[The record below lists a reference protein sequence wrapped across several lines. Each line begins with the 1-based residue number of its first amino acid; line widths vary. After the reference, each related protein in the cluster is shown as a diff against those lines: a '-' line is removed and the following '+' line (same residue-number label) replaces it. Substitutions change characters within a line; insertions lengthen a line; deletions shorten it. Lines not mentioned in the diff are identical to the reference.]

1 MRCAGDCA
9 GSAGGGGPAARA
21 RCRPGRC
28 GCAPVRCYVSRRR
41 SRPRPATRAGRSP
54 RTRSRCCAT
63 RCARRSSPGSGW
75 TPGTSTVSDPTAGP
89 ALAGVTPPLPSPALG
104 RFVAAV
110 TAVVGTSVFGWQT
123 VLIDAARTRQR
134 AECIDGLRGLPA
146 PIDVR
151 TGTVNEESAAAVRHC
166 LGTLHADAVRQM
178 LVGMA
183 VLAAVT
189 AVIYLAAPW
198 CERRLRDLRRLDRMP
213 GTETLRADLS
223 ALVREAGLR
232 RAPTFVASR
241 SARVSGNTFGAF
253 PVRYVRLDLGLV
265 HAHRVAPGVFRAVV
279 LHELA
284 HLRNADVGLT
294 RLTIAL
300 AWAFPLAVL
309 VPVAVNYAGAV
320 PAAHLLD
327 DVWRLATFALVVQV
341 SAWSVLRAREFAA
354 DARLTGADAATIRA
368 LLATNPT
375 RAGRWPRL
383 AAMFRFQPLARAR
396 ADELDRPVRRVSA
409 RPVEALGA
417 GLAAGIAA
425 PPLADLM
432 AQLPRTLGGPDPL
445 TGGAFL
451 VGLLLGVPLALVTTG
466 ALWRS
471 AWWARHGGG
480 TAAGGGLFGA
490 ALAVGLLV
498 GRRLAWS
505 AAYAS
510 DRPAWWVE
518 LAWAVLGIAAGVLLG
533 RWVALGARAHL
544 RRIPVTDAGRTRLAW
559 AGAATATALLIAAF
573 VASILILDSWSA
585 DSEVSM
591 LRVLAAREGHP
602 EHVTVLTLGDTLG
615 WYVRVLADHAPY
627 LLALPLAAAL
637 HPVLADRH
645 ATRRALR
652 LGIVSGVVGAV
663 ALPLVVVG
671 IAVAARDPGL
681 GPAALRS
688 LVDGHTLLPVT
699 LVEMTV
705 AVAAVANRRLSVWHA
720 LLAAGTAGLL
730 LAPVLVAAMAALPC
744 LGTAAGPGCV
754 RPPEQVLA
762 VRAIS
767 HALLV
772 APVFATLAA
781 ALGAAVTAALTVVVR
796 PRHRRWLT
804 SGAAV
809 LVLLGASGAVAAA
822 HRTSGPAAVTGHDGC
837 LVGVWRL
844 AAGRYHVPVPADS
857 PLGTITGLRQDASVD
872 LTSGPETGFASAYRI
887 DGTAT
892 DLFDRAAAEG
902 LLNGHTV
909 RNVRRGMQ
917 TYRWTA
923 HAGRYR
929 QRDGVTAGDVNL
941 LRVGD
946 RELDISSVMAD
957 SEGSYRCA
965 GDRLVIRMEA
975 DDGSWGEE
983 IFVRSGA

>member
-1 MRCAGDCA
+1 M
-9 GSAGGGGPAARA
+9 
-21 RCRPGRC
+21 
-28 GCAPVRCYVSRRR
+28 
-41 SRPRPATRAGRSP
+41 
-54 RTRSRCCAT
+54 
-63 RCARRSSPGSGW
+63 
-75 TPGTSTVSDPTAGP
+75 
-89 ALAGVTPPLPSPALG
+89 
-104 RFVAAV
+104 
-110 TAVVGTSVFGWQT
+110 
-123 VLIDAARTRQR
+123 
-134 AECIDGLRGLPA
+134 
-146 PIDVR
+146 
-151 TGTVNEESAAAVRHC
+151 
-166 LGTLHADAVRQM
+166 
-178 LVGMA
+178 
-183 VLAAVT
+183 
-189 AVIYLAAPW
+189 
-198 CERRLRDLRRLDRMP
+198 RDLRRLDRTP
-213 GTETLRADLS
+213 GTEALRADLS
-223 ALVREAGLR
+223 DLVREAGLR
-232 RAPTFVASR
+232 RAPTFVVSR

-284 HLRNADVGLT
+284 HLRNADVTLT

-320 PAAHLLD
+320 PATHLLGD
-327 DVWRLATFALVVQV
+327 AWRLAAFALVVQV

-368 LLATNPT
+368 LLATKPV
-375 RAGRWPRL
+375 RDGRWSRL

-425 PPLADLM
+425 PPLTDLM
-432 AQLPRTLGGPDPL
+432 SQLPRTLGGPDPL

-490 ALAVGLLV
+490 ALAAGLLV

-505 AAYAS
+505 ARYAS

-518 LAWAVLGIAAGVLLG
+518 LAWAVLGIAGGVLLG

-544 RRIPVTDAGRTRLAW
+544 RRLPVTDAGRTRLAW
-559 AGAATATALLIAAF
+559 AGAATATAVLIAAF
-573 VASILILDSWSA
+573 VASILVLDAWSVDA
-585 DSEVSM
+585 EVSM

-602 EHVTVLTLGDTLG
+602 EHVTVLTLVDTLG
-615 WYVRVLADHAPY
+615 WYVRMLADHAPY

-652 LGIVSGVVGAV
+652 LGIVAGAVGAA

-671 IAVAARDPGL
+671 IAVGARDPGL

-699 LVEMTV
+699 LVEATV
-705 AVAAVANRRLSVWHA
+705 ATVAVANRRLSMWHA
-720 LLAAGTAGLL
+720 LLAAGAAGLL
-730 LAPVLVAAMAALPC
+730 LLPVLVAVTAALPC

-754 RPPEQVLA
+754 RPTEQVLV

-772 APVFATLAA
+772 APVFATVAA
-781 ALGAAVTAALTVVVR
+781 ALGAAVAALSAVGR
-796 PRHRRWLT
+796 ARHRRWLI

-809 LVLLGASGAVAAA
+809 LTLLGASAAVHRNPGRAAA
-822 HRTSGPAAVTGHDGC
+822 TGQDGC

-844 AAGRYHVPVPADS
+844 ASGRYHLPVPADS
-857 PLGTITGLRQDASVD
+857 PLGTMAGLRQDASVD
-872 LTSGPETGFASAYRI
+872 LTSGPETGFASAYRT

-892 DLFDRAAAEG
+892 DLFDLAVAEG
-902 LLNGHTV
+902 SLNGHTV
-909 RNVRRGMQ
+909 RNVRRGIQ

-923 HAGRYR
+923 EDGRYR
-929 QRDGVTAGDVNL
+929 QRDGVTAGDVNVV
-941 LRVGD
+941 RVGA

-965 GDRLVIRMEA
+965 SDRLIIRLDA

-983 IFVRSGA
+983 TFVRSSA